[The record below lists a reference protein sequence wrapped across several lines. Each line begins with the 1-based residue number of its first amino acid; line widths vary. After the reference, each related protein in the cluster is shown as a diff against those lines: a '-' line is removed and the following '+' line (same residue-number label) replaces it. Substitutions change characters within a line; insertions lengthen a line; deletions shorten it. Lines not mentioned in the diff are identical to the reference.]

1 MFFSSTKKTIQIR
14 HALPIFTSLLNII
27 FSYDPVGYGLPYNYL
42 MFTDSREQLVEVSC
56 QILCV
61 LLETNIQLNRDQ
73 TDFQL
78 DEKVFNTNEDD
89 PNLSS
94 PSSSSSNNTNLF
106 ISYISRIHRDED
118 FNFMLKGFC
127 RLLNNPMIQTFLPGS
142 CKKISFYQEL
152 LILFWKFCD
161 LNKKFMYFVLKS
173 SEILE
178 ILVPVLYFL
187 VDARAD
193 TSKIGLIH
201 IGVFILLLL
210 SGERNFGVRLNKPYV
225 SRVPMDI
232 PVFSGTHADL
242 LIIAFH
248 KLITSTNQRLQPLYD
263 CLLTIIVNISPYIK
277 SLCMVSSTKLIHLLE

>member
-1 MFFSSTKKTIQIR
+1 MNIFFR

-61 LLETNIQLNRDQ
+61 LLETNIHLNRDQ
-73 TDFQL
+73 TDFQS
-78 DEKVFNTNEDD
+78 DERLLNSHDED
-89 PNLSS
+89 PQLSTPTS
-94 PSSSSSNNTNLF
+94 TNTNLF

-118 FNFMLKGFC
+118 FSFILKGFC

-142 CKKISFYQEL
+142 CKKITFYQEL

-161 LNKKFMYFVLKS
+161 LNKKFMYYVLKS

-178 ILVPVLYFL
+178 ILVPILYFL

-193 TSKIGLIH
+193 TC
-201 IGVFILLLL
+201 
-210 SGERNFGVRLNKPYV
+210 
-225 SRVPMDI
+225 
-232 PVFSGTHADL
+232 
-242 LIIAFH
+242 
-248 KLITSTNQRLQPLYD
+248 KLFD
-263 CLLTIIVNISPYIK
+263 
-277 SLCMVSSTKLIHLLE
+277 MF